1 MSLKEFGENDVI
13 VNTMVTNPRCQ
24 FFVYDGNIFYN
35 NQPAQSGAFASNVKN
50 TPSGFVSLYEIN
62 IDRHADRNPLI
73 YPFVTKQSSGTNWR
87 TVSTTTYSTE
97 FAYGDVMTSS
107 YPMSASIT
115 RELMVNAGRRF
126 SGVDADTGET
136 FLAAPAYRHF
146 YALKNTLDF
155 YGTKSQHYRVS
166 SSYGDK
172 NNQTINLISI
182 PSIFY
187 GQNIKPGSISLKWY
201 VTGTLAGELQDT
213 KRNGELIEVTGSNT
227 GAVAGVV
234 LYSEGFVLLT
244 GSWALNGESIPLVA
258 GSGSSG
264 VSPSWIYW
272 GAGAQDSVTR
282 ATTAVGYVSASFDF
296 SFQGVN
302 DIQVVTMFAH
312 ARKGEANYSNNPTYL
327 TYGEGQLQETASY
340 IYEENSNRTIYNTV
354 SSSYRDYNA
363 PFKRQVYISRVAVY
377 DENKNLI
384 GIATLAN
391 PILKKED
398 QDISF
403 KIKLDI

>member
-1 MSLKEFGENDVI
+1 MSLKEFGESDVI

-24 FFVYDGNIFYN
+24 FFVYDGNIYYN
-35 NQPAQSGAFASNVKN
+35 NQPAQSGAFSSNVKN
-50 TPSGFVSLYEIN
+50 TPSGFVSLYEVN
-62 IDRHADRNPLI
+62 IDRDSGTNPLI

-87 TVSTTTYSTE
+87 TVSSTTYSTE

-115 RELMVNAGRRF
+115 RELMVTAGRRTL
-126 SGVDADTGET
+126 GVNDATGET
-136 FLAAPAYRHF
+136 FLAAPVYRHY
-146 YALKNTLDF
+146 YALKNKLNY
-155 YGTKSQHYRVS
+155 YGTRSQHYKVT
-166 SSYGDK
+166 SSYGNKD
-172 NNQTINLISI
+172 NQTINLISI

-187 GQNIKPGSISLKWY
+187 GESIKPGSISLKWY
-201 VTGTLAGELQDT
+201 VTGSLAGELQDI
-213 KRNGELIEVTGSNT
+213 KRNGELIEVSGSSTGS
-227 GAVAGVV
+227 VAGVV

-244 GSWALNGESIPLVA
+244 GSWALNGESLPLVS
-258 GSGSSG
+258 GSGAG
-264 VSPSWIYW
+264 VAPSWIYW
-272 GAGAQDSVTR
+272 GAGAQDNVTR

-302 DIQVVTMFAH
+302 DVQVVTMFAH

-327 TYGEGQLQETASY
+327 TYGQSQLKQTSSA
-340 IYEENSNRTIYNTV
+340 IYEESATRTIYNTV
-354 SSSYRDYNA
+354 SSSYPDYNA

>member
-1 MSLKEFGENDVI
+1 MSLKEFGENDVV

-24 FFVYDGNIFYN
+24 FFVYDGNIYYN
-35 NQPAQSGAFASNVKN
+35 NQPAQSGAFTSNVKN
-50 TPSGFVSLYEIN
+50 TPSGFISLYEIN
-62 IDRHADRNPLI
+62 IDREADRNPLI

-87 TVSTTTYSTE
+87 TVSSTTYSSE

-115 RELMVNAGRRF
+115 REYMVNAGTR
-126 SGVDADTGET
+126 SVGINADTGAT
-136 FLAAPAYRHF
+136 FLTAPVYRHF
-146 YALKNTLDF
+146 YALKNKLDF
-155 YGTKSQHYRVS
+155 YSTKSLHYKVS

-172 NNQTINLISI
+172 NNQTVNLISI

-201 VTGTLAGELQDT
+201 FTGSLAGELRDT
-213 KRNGELIEVTGSNT
+213 KRNGELIEVSGSNT
-227 GAVAGVV
+227 GSVAGVV
-234 LYSEGFVLLT
+234 LYNEGFVLLT
-244 GSWALNGESIPLVA
+244 GSWALNGESIPLV
-258 GSGSSG
+258 SGSASG

-272 GAGAQDSVTR
+272 GAGAQDGVTV
-282 ATTAVGYVSASFDF
+282 ATTGTGYVSASFDF

-312 ARKGEANYSNNPTYL
+312 ARKGEVNYSNNPSFISHNQTQIEN
-327 TYGEGQLQETASY
+327 TGSY
-340 IYEENSNRTIYNTV
+340 IYEENSKRTIYNTV

-384 GIATLAN
+384 GIATLAR
-391 PILKKED
+391 PVLKKED

>member
-1 MSLKEFGENDVI
+1 MSLKEFGENDVV

-24 FFVYDGNIFYN
+24 FFIYNGSIYYN

-62 IDRHADRNPLI
+62 IDRNADRNPLI

-87 TVSTTTYSTE
+87 TVSTTAYSTE

-115 RELMVNAGRRF
+115 RELMVNAGTR
-126 SGVDADTGET
+126 SMDINPDTGEY
-136 FLAAPAYRHF
+136 FAGAPVYRHF
-146 YALKNTLDF
+146 YALKNKLNY
-155 YGTKSQHYRVS
+155 YGTKSEHYKVS

-172 NNQTINLISI
+172 SNQTINLISI

-187 GQNIKPGSISLKWY
+187 GQNIKPGSISMKWY
-201 VTGTLAGELQDT
+201 VSGTLAGELQDT
-213 KRNGELIEVTGSNT
+213 KRNGELIEVTGSST
-227 GAVAGVV
+227 GSVAGVV
-234 LYSEGFVLLT
+234 LYNEGFVLLT
-244 GSWALNGESIPLVA
+244 GSWNLSAASIPLV
-258 GSGSSG
+258 SGSASG
-264 VSPSWIYW
+264 KKPSWIYW
-272 GAGAQDSVTR
+272 GAGAQDGVSVTS
-282 ATTAVGYVSASFDF
+282 TAAGNASASFDF

-302 DIQVVTMFAH
+302 DVQVVTMFAH
-312 ARKGEANYSNNPTYL
+312 ARKGEVNYSNNPTYL
-327 TYGEGQLQETASY
+327 TYGEDQTEQTSSY
-340 IYEENSNRTIYNTV
+340 IYEENPKRTIHNTV

>member
-1 MSLKEFGENDVI
+1 MSLKEFGENDVVI
-13 VNTMVTNPRCQ
+13 NTMVTNPRCQ
-24 FFVYDGNIFYN
+24 FFVYDGNIYYN
-35 NQPAQSGAFASNVKN
+35 NQPAQSGAFSSNVKN

-62 IDRHADRNPLI
+62 IDRAADRNPLV
-73 YPFVTKQSSGTNWR
+73 YPFIVKQSSGVSWR
-87 TVSTTTYSTE
+87 TVSRSTYTTE
-97 FAYGDVMTSS
+97 FAYGDVMSSS

-115 RELMVNAGRRF
+115 RELMVNAGTRTV
-126 SGVDADTGET
+126 GIDVATNVP
-136 FLAAPAYRHF
+136 FLAAPVYRHY
-146 YALKNTLDF
+146 YALKNKLNY
-155 YGTKSQHYRVS
+155 YGTRSQHYKVT
-166 SSYGDK
+166 SSYGNKD
-172 NNQTINLISI
+172 NQTINLISI

-187 GQNIKPGSISLKWY
+187 GQEIKPGSISLKWY
-201 VTGTLAGELQDT
+201 VTGSLAGELQDT
-213 KRNGELIEVTGSNT
+213 KHNGELIEVSGSNT

-234 LYSEGFVLLT
+234 MYAEGFVLLT
-244 GSWALNGESIPLVA
+244 GSWALNGESLPLV
-258 GSGSSG
+258 SGSVSG

-272 GAGAQDSVTR
+272 GAGAQDNVTR
-282 ATTAVGYVSASFDF
+282 ATTAIGYSSASFDF

-312 ARKGEANYSNNPTYL
+312 ARKGEANHSNNPTYL
-327 TYGEGQLQETASY
+327 TYNQTQIEQTSSQ
-340 IYEENSNRTIYNTV
+340 IYEENATRTIYNTV
-354 SSSYRDYNA
+354 SSSYRDYSA

-377 DENKNLI
+377 DDNKNLI